1 MKVKEIQTVLMD
13 GMTEFIKIDSD
24 EIKVLVNVNHIS
36 TITQKTNGDIVISLR
51 NGELIMLQDVT
62 LDEITQLI
70 EEGVGNETEEDW

>member
-51 NGELIMLQDVT
+51 NGEPIMLQDVT

>member
-70 EEGVGNETEEDW
+70 EEGVGNETEENW